1 MSAHRF
7 TEETVAPLKR
17 VMLDRMATFKF
28 TPSDVEALVE
38 ETGLLKCQ
46 VLKWAENFRERW
58 SWKAQDT
65 VINFLR
71 GVDQVKLV
79 VNSFFL

>member
-1 MSAHRF
+1 MPAPRF

-46 VLKWAENFRERW
+46 VLKWQEKFRQRW
-58 SWKAQDT
+58 AYRAQDT
-65 VINFLR
+65 VVKFLKS
-71 GVDQVKLV
+71 VAEQVNLTT
-79 VNSFFL
+79 N